1 MMNDFRSIFTP
12 DAVLIYASRAK
23 LILLLLA
30 AAAFVTLSPLLW
42 KTGRTDYRIVAVLA
56 VTLCGAAALWLL
68 ARLIWQ
74 KPALI
79 ISSIGIYDGSSA
91 LGGIVLR
98 WEQIEDV
105 YISFL
110 KTSAFSKQRFLS
122 VRVKD
127 TDEFLREVAGMK
139 AMTMRM
145 NIGLVGAPVNI
156 PATTLSIP
164 LEEVIEHMRKT
175 CPSVRVIGQAAGKW

>member
-1 MMNDFRSIFTP
+1 
-12 DAVLIYASRAK
+12 
-23 LILLLLA
+23 
-30 AAAFVTLSPLLW
+30 
-42 KTGRTDYRIVAVLA
+42 
-56 VTLCGAAALWLL
+56 
-68 ARLIWQ
+68 
-74 KPALI
+74 
-79 ISSIGIYDGSSA
+79 
-91 LGGIVLR
+91 
-98 WEQIEDV
+98 
-105 YISFL
+105 
-110 KTSAFSKQRFLS
+110 
-122 VRVKD
+122 VKD